1 VIFLFLILLG
11 PALRAVETD
20 YSAWTWRD
28 WLWWVATFGWLDW
41 LALLIAAP
49 LDVFIAH
56 TTWALVFGW
65 PKPYELT
72 ISHTLER
79 LCKEKEHPDYEL
91 FVQIAKKI
99 NRVSPTHDHIRA
111 VLP

>member
-1 VIFLFLILLG
+1 VIFAFLWLLG

-28 WLWWVATFGWLDW
+28 WLRWMITFGWLDW

-49 LDVFIAH
+49 LDVLIAH

-65 PKPYELT
+65 PKPHEMT
-72 ISHTLER
+72 VSHTLER
-79 LCKEKEHPDYEL
+79 ICKDKNHPRLDL
-91 FVQIAKKI
+91 AIAIAKEINKI
-99 NRVSPTHDHIRA
+99 SPSGRHIRA
-111 VLP
+111 VG